1 MEFWKENGL
10 FEWRHLE
17 NLNVARFLVLC
28 CGSERTAWDNGRQL
42 WWLWHESGDQL
53 HSRRPTVSPN
63 RPGLSFQREMFWFAI
78 LNDIPYNEQR
88 GQNDIVKKCELGLML
103 SLGKYHPEGPFG
115 CFRKAAQLSEVVGRP
130 GLAKNYCWP
139 VFIVAQLCVVV
150 WSWWHLGIAV
160 RGKDDKRV
168 RVMSPLPCGRED

>member
-1 MEFWKENGL
+1 MWPGFWFCVVAVKGP
-10 FEWRHLE
+10 LE
-17 NLNVARFLVLC
+17 IMAANYGDYDTSLVINCTQGVPL
-28 CGSERTAWDNGRQL
+28 S
-42 WWLWHESGDQL
+42 
-53 HSRRPTVSPN
+53 RPTDLGCLFNERCFDLQFWTTYLTMNNVDKMTLSKNVNWDLCSRWENATQKGPLAALEKQ
-63 RPGLSFQREMFWFAI
+63 LSFLKWW
-78 LNDIPYNEQR
+78 
-88 GQNDIVKKCELGLML
+88 
-103 SLGKYHPEGPFG
+103 GP
-115 CFRKAAQLSEVVGRP
+115 S